1 MGAETLEHLFDIVDP
16 VSRYA
21 ELHCHTNFSFLDGA
35 SHPEDLVQR
44 ALELGYDALAI
55 TDHDGFYGTSRLWQA
70 ARATGLPVI
79 YGVEIALEVDPGGAA
94 DPVSTAEEWDRRRYA
109 RVKASLG
116 RLRRG
121 RSVRAHG
128 VKPTAL
134 PESDHLVLLAGSPD
148 GYRTLSRLVTQA
160 QLRGE
165 KDHPVYTWDDL
176 AVAATNHDVHALTG
190 CHSGAVPKAAAA
202 HDLGAAIGEAS
213 RLREIFGPRLH
224 IEMWHHGMP
233 EDDARNDLMWEVSQ
247 KLALSPVAT
256 NQVHYHDRADAYL
269 SEVLAAIGGRRTLAE
284 ADGFRPASDERYL
297 KHPKEMEW
305 RLARYPGA
313 VARSAELG
321 RRLAFDLGLVAPQ
334 LPDFPMPG
342 HFRDEMDYLRHLTW
356 EGAREVYPG
365 SDDGIEPAARRR
377 LFHELDI
384 IERLGFPGYF
394 LVVKDLVDFAREQ
407 DIYCQIRGSGAD
419 SAVCRCIGLTR
430 VDPIRLQLP
439 FERFLSEERGRPP
452 DIDVDFEADRREEV
466 IQYCYR
472 RYGRERAAMVA
483 NVITY
488 RARSV
493 LRDVAKTFGFT
504 QAQVDGLSKYVDT
517 HDPAQLREMD
527 TALPEGMTAE
537 MIYDI
542 CWRLDGFPRHLGIHS
557 GGMVIADRPLWQVVP
572 LEWGR
577 MEGRTVI
584 QWDKDD
590 SAAVGIVKFDLLG
603 LGMLNALHLATDLI
617 EDTHGVDIDLARIPQ
632 EPAIYESMTRADTVG
647 LFQIESRAQ
656 MATLPKM
663 KPKTFYDLAVEVA
676 LIRPGPIQ
684 GQSVHPYL
692 RRRNGEEPIRYPH
705 PSTEEILKKTLGV
718 PIFQEQLMELAR
730 ICAGFDGSQADR
742 LRQAMTHKRSEEA
755 MARLREEVYAGMA
768 CNGIVDAAADE
779 IWEKL
784 QGFASFGFPESHSVS
799 FAYIVYM
806 SAWLRFHY
814 PAEYLAGLLNAQ
826 PMGFYSPNSLVQDAQ
841 RHGVVVLGPDVNV
854 SWHDCTVEPISADP
868 DDVVACLG
876 QRWRRGRGHVDD
888 PIRPAVGVRMG
899 LRYVRN
905 LGEREV
911 TRIEAARILGGGFGS
926 PEDLAFR
933 TGLDVDALEGL
944 AGAGALE
951 SIGLGRRE
959 GMWAAGALA
968 EIDPGR
974 LALSPGVEAPALPG
988 MSDEEVHRADLWA
1001 TSVSS
1006 RHPMSF
1012 VRDRLEGCLTAA
1024 ETLEVGRN
1032 QARVKVAGV
1041 ITHRQRP
1048 GTAKGVYF
1056 LNLED
1061 ETGLLNIV
1069 VLPDVWARH
1078 RHVVR
1083 KSPALIIHGRLEF
1096 YDGVTNIVA
1105 RDFEPIG
1112 VQTVQ
1117 SRDFR

>member
-1 MGAETLEHLFDIVDP
+1 MT
-16 VSRYA
+16 RYA

-35 SHPEDLVQR
+35 SHPEDLVAR
-44 ALELGYDALAI
+44 AIELGYEALAV

-79 YGVEIALEVDPGGAA
+79 YGVEISLETNPGGAL
-94 DPVSTAEEWDRRRYA
+94 DPVETAQEWDRTRYA
-109 RVKASLG
+109 RTKGGRG

-128 VKPTAL
+128 TKPTSL
-134 PESDHLVLLAGSPD
+134 PESDHLVVLAGSPD
-148 GYRTLSRLVTQA
+148 GYRTLSHLVTRA

-176 AVAATNHDVHALTG
+176 AVAATNNDIHALTG
-190 CHSGAVPKAAAA
+190 CHSGAVPKAAA
-202 HDLGAAIGEAS
+202 GAGLAATIREAS
-213 RLREIFGPRLH
+213 RLRELFGPRLH
-224 IEMWHHGMP
+224 MELWHHGMP
-233 EDDARNDLMWEVSQ
+233 EDDPRNDLMWEVSQ
-247 KLALSPVAT
+247 KLGLSTVAT

-269 SEVLAAIGGRRTLAE
+269 SEVLAAVAGRRPLVE
-284 ADGFRPASDERYL
+284 ADGFRPATDERYL
-297 KHPKEMEW
+297 KHPEEMEA
-305 RLARYPGA
+305 RFRRYPGV
-313 VARSAELG
+313 VARSAGLG
-321 RRLAFDLGLVAPQ
+321 SRLAFDLALIAPR

-342 HFRDEMDYLRHLTW
+342 HFRDEMDYLRHLAE

-365 SDDGIEPAARRR
+365 GEDGVDPVARRR
-377 LFHELDI
+377 IEHELGI

-394 LVVKDLVDFAREQ
+394 LVVKDLIDFARSQ
-407 DIYCQIRGSGAD
+407 GIYCQIRGSGAD

-430 VDPIRLQLP
+430 VDPIRLHLP

-504 QAQVDGLSKYVDT
+504 PAQVDGLSKYVDS
-517 HDPAQLREMD
+517 HDPGQLRSMD
-527 TALPEGMTAE
+527 TSLPEGMTAE

-577 MEGRTVI
+577 MEGRTII

-603 LGMLNALHLATDLI
+603 LGMLNALHLAADLV
-617 EDTHGVDIDLARIPQ
+617 EDTHGVEIDLAMLPQ

-692 RRRNGEEPIRYPH
+692 RRRNGEEPVSYPH
-705 PSTEEILKKTLGV
+705 PTTEPILEKTLGV

-742 LRQAMTHKRSEEA
+742 LRQAMTHKRSEQA
-755 MARLREEVYAGMA
+755 MARLRDEVYAGMEK
-768 CNGIVDAAADE
+768 NGIVGPAADE

-826 PMGFYSPNSLVQDAQ
+826 PMGFYSPNSLVQDGQ
-841 RHGVVVLGPDVNV
+841 RHGVVVLGPDVNQ
-854 SWHDCTVEPISADP
+854 SWHDCTIEPDDADP
-868 DDVVACLG
+868 DDIVAYLG
-876 QRWRRGRGHVDD
+876 QSWRRGRGHADD
-888 PIRPAVGVRMG
+888 SLRPAVAVRMG

-911 TRIEAARILGGGFGS
+911 TRIEAARILGGEFTS

-933 TGLDVDALEGL
+933 TGLGVDALEGL

-951 SIGLGRRE
+951 SIGLGRRA

-968 EIDPGR
+968 EIDPDR
-974 LALSPGVEAPALPG
+974 LALSPGVDAPELPG
-988 MSDEEVHRADLWA
+988 MSPEEVHRADLWS
-1001 TSVSS
+1001 TGVSS

-1012 VRDRLEGCLTAA
+1012 VRDGLDGCLTAA
-1024 ETLEVGRN
+1024 EALDAGRN
-1032 QARVKVAGV
+1032 LARVKVAGV
-1041 ITHRQRP
+1041 VTHRQRP
-1048 GTAKGVYF
+1048 GTARGVYF

-1083 KSPALIIHGRLEF
+1083 KSPALVIHGRLEF

-1112 VQTVQ
+1112 VQTVR